1 MSNVFLIMMFLLLWL
16 ALLADV
22 FAQKSRVLE
31 TNMFLNL
38 AMLFLKENSDLIG
51 MCIKGISC
59 SKYTDFLNCCDYV

>member
-1 MSNVFLIMMFLLLWL
+1 
-16 ALLADV
+16 LLADV